1 MTLGKLMFCMLGL
14 RTGRATCREL
24 WRGLVS
30 FITGSV
36 FLAHD
41 HLTVDKFVESG
52 LMRREYDRVKLHL
65 TLMNTLFRKEQE
77 DLGNTDNDKGQERES
92 FDCRPVL
99 EGWSNLKLGE
109 VKVEEIHL
117 SQRRAGRRTAE
128 GYYLPSSVVRITSCA

>member
-1 MTLGKLMFCMLGL
+1 
-14 RTGRATCREL
+14 
-24 WRGLVS
+24 
-30 FITGSV
+30 
-36 FLAHD
+36 
-41 HLTVDKFVESG
+41 
-52 LMRREYDRVKLHL
+52 MRREYDRVKLHL